1 MSIKK
6 QIIYNMIPFIL
17 NFVMCVSQILLVF
30 FFWDNMNSLMIFGCI
45 GISFGTGLTAV
56 VEYLNL
62 MDKRDI

>member
-62 MDKRDI
+62 MDKRNI